1 MAEEHVVGETLADEP
16 PIKGDDAK
24 EGAADKTEANDV
36 EPVAKADEKVTK
48 ADEHVA
54 AADEQVAVSDEQV
67 VNETGAKEKCG

>member
-1 MAEEHVVGETLADEP
+1 MAKEHVAGEIVADEP
-16 PIKGDDAK
+16 PVKDGDAK

-54 AADEQVAVSDEQV
+54 AADEQVVDE
-67 VNETGAKEKCG
+67 TRAKEKCG